1 MNKQKSLIG
10 TCVILIL
17 VGVCVFV
24 ALGGSILLGV
34 QNRANQA
41 FGEPVTGLN
50 RQQRIYLSM
59 QLMLQEKDLIFPAQ
73 SLTDPQPFRIELGE
87 ATASI
92 LQRLEIEG
100 FIPSAEALRT
110 YMVYKGIDTTLQAG
124 DYQIS
129 PSMTPIEIAYALQ
142 DAVPSSVKFSILA
155 GWRLEEVAQSLP
167 TSGLNITPN
176 EFLIAARSGV
186 YPTSPSYSVPASASL
201 EGFLYPDTYQFRRD
215 APVNEFI
222 NTILGNFNQ
231 KLTADIQQ
239 GYNRQG
245 LTPYEG
251 VILASI
257 IEREAVVPEEM
268 PLIASVFL
276 NRLAIDM
283 KLDSDP
289 TVQYAIG
296 FNQTQN
302 TWWTNPL
309 SLDDLQVDSPYNTYR
324 YPGFPPGP
332 IANPSLDALKAV
344 AFPAQTPYYYF
355 RAACD
360 NSGRHLFAET
370 FREHVGNECP

>member
-10 TCVILIL
+10 SCVILIL
-17 VGVCVFV
+17 VGVCVFI
-24 ALGGSILLGV
+24 ALAGSILLSV
-34 QNRANQA
+34 QNRATQA
-41 FGEPVTGLN
+41 FGEPVSGLN

-59 QLMLQEKDLIFPAQ
+59 QLMLQEIDLIFPAQ
-73 SLTDPQPFRIELGE
+73 PLTDPQPFRIELGE

-100 FIPSAEALRT
+100 FIPSAAALRT

-142 DAVPSSVKFSILA
+142 DAVPSSVNFSILA
-155 GWRLEEVAQSLP
+155 GWRLEEIAQSLP

-176 EFLIAARSGV
+176 EFLIAARSGT
-186 YPTSPSYSVPASASL
+186 YPTSPSYFVPASASL

-215 APVNEFI
+215 VPINEFI

-231 KLTADIQQ
+231 KLTSDIQQ

-257 IEREAVVPEEM
+257 VEREAVVPEEM

-296 FNQTQN
+296 FNQAQK

-309 SLDDLQVDSPYNTYR
+309 SLDDLRVDSPYNTYR

>member
-1 MNKQKSLIG
+1 MNKQKSLIS
-10 TCVILIL
+10 CVILIL
-17 VGVCVFV
+17 VGACVFV
-24 ALGGSILLGV
+24 TLGGSILLGI
-34 QNRANQA
+34 QNRATQT
-41 FGEPVTGLN
+41 FGEPTTGLN
-50 RQQRIYLSM
+50 RQQRIYLST
-59 QLMLQEKDLIFPAQ
+59 QLMLQENKLILPAQ

-92 LQRLEIEG
+92 LRRLESEG

-142 DAVPSSVKFSILA
+142 DAVPSSVNFTILA
-155 GWRLEEVAQSLP
+155 GWRLEEIAQSLP
-167 TSGLNITPN
+167 TSGLNITPH
-176 EFLIAARSGV
+176 EFLIATRSGI

-201 EGFLYPDTYQFRRD
+201 EGFLSPDTYQFRRD
-215 APVNEFI
+215 VPINEFI

-257 IEREAVVPEEM
+257 VEREAVVPEEM

-276 NRLAIDM
+276 NRMAIDM

-296 FNQTQN
+296 YNQAQK

-309 SLDDLQVDSPYNTYR
+309 SLDDLQFDSPYNTYR

>member
-1 MNKQKSLIG
+1 MNKQSSLIG
-10 TCVILIL
+10 SCVILML

-34 QNRANQA
+34 QNRTTQA
-41 FGEPVTGLN
+41 FGEPATNLSQ
-50 RQQRIYLSM
+50 QQRIYLSI
-59 QLMLQEKDLIFPAQ
+59 QLLLQEKNLIFPAQ
-73 SLTDPQPFRIELGE
+73 SLTETRPFRVELGE
-87 ATASI
+87 ATPSI

-100 FIPSAEALRT
+100 VIPSAEALRA
-110 YMVYKGIDTTLQAG
+110 YLVYKGIDTTLQAG

-129 PSMTPIEIAYALQ
+129 PSMTPIEVALALQ
-142 DAVPSSVKFSILA
+142 DAVPSSVNFSILP
-155 GWRLEEVAQSLP
+155 GWRLEEIAQSLP
-167 TSGLNITPN
+167 TSGLTITPH
-176 EFLIAARSGV
+176 EFLIAARSGT
-186 YPTSPSYSVPASASL
+186 YPVSQEYSIPASASL
-201 EGFLYPDTYQFRRD
+201 EGFLYPGIYQFRRD
-215 APVNEFI
+215 VPMNEFI
-222 NTILGNFNQ
+222 NTILGNFDQ
-231 KLTADIQQ
+231 QLTADIQQ
-239 GYNRQG
+239 GFNRQG
-245 LTPYEG
+245 LTVYEG
-251 VILASI
+251 VTLASI
-257 IEREAVVPEEM
+257 VEREAVVTEEM

-276 NRLAIDM
+276 NRRTIDM

-296 FNQTQN
+296 FNQAQN

-332 IANPSLDALKAV
+332 IANPSPDALKAV

-370 FREHVGNECP
+370 FREHIGNECP

>member
-10 TCVILIL
+10 SCVILIL

-24 ALGGSILLGV
+24 ALAGSILLGV
-34 QNRANQA
+34 QNRATQA

-50 RQQRIYLSM
+50 RQQRIFLSM

-73 SLTDPQPFRIELGE
+73 PLADPQPFRIELGE
-87 ATASI
+87 ATAYI
-92 LQRLEIEG
+92 LQRLETEG
-100 FIPSAEALRT
+100 FIPNAEALRT

-142 DAVPSSVKFSILA
+142 DAVPSSVNFSILA
-155 GWRLEEVAQSLP
+155 GWRLEEIAQSLP

-176 EFLIAARSGV
+176 EFLIAARSGI
-186 YPTSPSYSVPASASL
+186 YLTSPSYSIPASASL
-201 EGFLYPDTYQFRRD
+201 EGFLFPDTYQFRRD
-215 APVNEFI
+215 VPVNEFI
-222 NTILGNFNQ
+222 NTILENFNQ
-231 KLTADIQQ
+231 KLTTDIQQ

-245 LTPYEG
+245 LTTYEG

-257 IEREAVVPEEM
+257 VERESVVSEEM

-296 FNQTQN
+296 YNQAQN

-324 YPGFPPGP
+324 YLGFPPGP